1 MMTGPVD
8 LAPRESVLFI
18 SQGGH
23 DQDGRFLEVLKE
35 TWQLVPSDCR
45 KAILSYYGKRFNGW
59 PVVRLAPLG
68 GAGTAGGPNDPF
80 MLWFDSSTILNWPR
94 GKYDAALV
102 IAEELAHAFMFAVQH
117 PSHMQDPPNNDKT
130 SQEYLAWDK
139 AREDAMKEVLF
150 SWPFVDRAHH
160 ENLIAAVEAK
170 ARSIRKGGQPTTS
183 DDR

>member
-1 MMTGPVD
+1 MTGPVD
-8 LAPRESVLFI
+8 LAPGESVLFI
-18 SQGGH
+18 SQGGTH
-23 DQDGRFLEVLKE
+23 EQDERFLEVLKE

-45 KAILSYYGKRFNGW
+45 KAILGFYGKRFNGW

-68 GAGTAGGPNDPF
+68 GAGTAGGPTDSF

-94 GKYDAALV
+94 GKHDAALV
-102 IAEELAHAFMFAVQH
+102 IAEELAHAFMVAVQH

-150 SWPFVDRAHH
+150 SWPFVDRADH
-160 ENLIAAVEAK
+160 ETLIAAVAEK
-170 ARSIRKGGQPTTS
+170 ARSMREHGQATR
-183 DDR
+183 DGN